1 MLFIRLCGN
10 FSTVRIKFGTS
21 GWRGLMGEDF
31 TFHNVRVV
39 VQAIADHLRS
49 KDPDRELSVIVGYDT
64 RFLSERY
71 AFEAAKVLVR
81 NRIKVFMSD
90 RDAPSQALA
99 YQIIKRK
106 CQAGI
111 NFTASFNPPRYNGLK
126 LNVET
131 GAPALPAVT
140 DAVEEGIRRI
150 MPGFSHVP
158 GYFSRDQI
166 PRVNIQQDYL
176 EFLRDKIDFGAI
188 RKAGLRIGVDPLYGT
203 SREYLDEILEEN
215 EIDVEEIHGYVD
227 PYFGGVIPSCS
238 EENLAELKSL
248 VTSKKCSLGLSTD
261 ADGDRFGII
270 DDKGRFVHPNL
281 ILAMLLDYLVRV
293 KGRKGGVARS
303 AATTHLIDRI
313 CRKHELPLYTTKVGF
328 KYMAE
333 LLLGGEIF
341 FGGEESACI
350 ALEDHIPEKDGILAG
365 LLAAEMTAVT
375 GCRLSDLVKKLFAE
389 YGPMISGGVN
399 IPLTPERI
407 KKLRA
412 LSANPPARFAGRRV
426 TGVESLEGTKLDF
439 DNDEWIL
446 FRQSGTEPLLRCY
459 AEAGNRKDLDL
470 LLEKGLEAVR

>member
-1 MLFIRLCGN
+1 
-10 FSTVRIKFGTS
+10 
-21 GWRGLMGEDF
+21 MGEDF

-39 VQAIADHLRS
+39 VQAIANCLKR
-49 KDPDRELSVIVGYDT
+49 KDPDRQLSVIVGYDT

-71 AFEAAKVLVR
+71 AFEAAKLLVR
-81 NRIKVFMSD
+81 NKIKVFMSD

-99 YQIIKRK
+99 CQIIKRK

-131 GAPALPAVT
+131 GAPALPVIT
-140 DAVEEGIRRI
+140 DAVEEEIRRI

-166 PRVNIQQDYL
+166 PRINIQQDYL
-176 EFLRDKIDFGAI
+176 GFIKDKIDFKAI
-188 RKAGLRIGVDPLYGT
+188 RDAGLRIGVDLLYGT

-215 EIDVEEIHGYVD
+215 GIEVEEIHGYVD
-227 PYFGGVIPSCS
+227 PYFGGVIPSCN

-248 VTSKKCSLGLSTD
+248 VISKKCNLGISTD

-293 KGRKGGVARS
+293 KGGRGGVARS
-303 AATTHLIDRI
+303 TATTHLIDRI
-313 CRKHELPLYTTKVGF
+313 CRKYDLPLYKTKVGF

-350 ALEDHIPEKDGILAG
+350 ALENHLPEKDGILAG
-365 LLAAEMTAVT
+365 LLTAEMTAVT
-375 GCRLSDLVKKLFAE
+375 GCSLSELGKRLFAE
-389 YGPMISGGVN
+389 YGPMVSGGVN
-399 IPLTPERI
+399 VPMTPERV

-412 LSANPPARFAGRRV
+412 LAANPPARFSGRRV
-426 TGVESLEGTKLDF
+426 LSVESIEGVKLDF
-439 DNDEWIL
+439 DNDDWIL
-446 FRQSGTEPLLRCY
+446 FRQSGTEPLVRCY
-459 AEAGNRKDLDL
+459 AEAGNRRDLNL
-470 LLEKGLEAVR
+470 LLERGLEAIR